1 MSTFLSEHFTLEELT
16 ASQTARR
23 LGLDNTPPQ
32 DVLENLTY
40 TANKMEKVRDLLNG
54 HPIIISSGYRSPAVN
69 KAVGSK
75 SKKSQHLTGQAVD
88 FTCPKFG
95 SPRKIV
101 EAIKNSDINYDQII
115 YEFDEWV
122 HISFTQSDNRK
133 QALTIDSQ
141 GTRLFA

>member
-16 ASQTARR
+16 ARKTARR

-40 TANKMEKVRDLLNG
+40 TANKMEKVRELLGGN
-54 HPIIISSGYRSPAVN
+54 PIVISSGYRSPAVN

-75 SKKSQHLTGQAVD
+75 SKKSQHLSGQAID

-101 EAIKNSDINYDQII
+101 EAIKNSDINYDQVI

>member
-40 TANKMEKVRDLLNG
+40 TANKMEKVRELLGNN
-54 HPIIISSGYRSPAVN
+54 PIVISSGYRSPAVN

-75 SKKSQHLTGQAVD
+75 SKKSQHLSGQAID

-101 EAIKNSDINYDQII
+101 EAIKNSDINYDQVI

>member
-23 LGLDNTPPQ
+23 LGIDNTPPK

-40 TANKMEKVRDLLNG
+40 TANKMEQVRELLGNN
-54 HPIIISSGYRSPAVN
+54 PIVISSGYRSPAVN

-75 SKKSQHLTGQAVD
+75 SKKSQHLSGQAID

-101 EAIKNSDINYDQII
+101 EAITKSNISYDQVIH
-115 YEFDEWV
+115 EFDEWV
-122 HISFTQSDNRK
+122 HISFTKSDNRK

>member
-1 MSTFLSEHFTLEELT
+1 MNLSDNFTLEELT

-23 LGLDNTPPQ
+23 LGLDNTPPPE
-32 DVLENLTY
+32 VIENLTY
-40 TANKMEKVRDLLNG
+40 TANKLEKVRELLGNNAI
-54 HPIIISSGYRSPAVN
+54 HISSGYRSPAVN

-75 SKKSQHLTGQAVD
+75 SKKSQHLSGEAVD

-95 SPRKIV
+95 TPRQIV
-101 EAIKNSDINYDQII
+101 EAIKNSNITYDQVI

-133 QALTIDSQ
+133 QALTIDSE